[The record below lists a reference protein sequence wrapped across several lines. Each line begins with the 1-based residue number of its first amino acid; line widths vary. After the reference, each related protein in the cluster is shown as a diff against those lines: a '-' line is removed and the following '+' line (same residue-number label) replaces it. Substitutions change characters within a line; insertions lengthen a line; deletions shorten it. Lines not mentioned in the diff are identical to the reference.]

1 MNDWTL
7 IFNEKIVY
15 PHDKQGINFTIAV
28 QHGSEPPISVLTK
41 LDTGSTFC
49 IFQSRYAKM
58 LGLEIEKGE
67 PESVRAATSTFIVYG
82 HELTLKIS
90 NLEWEA
96 TVYFTP
102 DENFPVSV
110 LGRIGFLDRLKIGLI
125 DYEQILYL
133 NAYNESFTKL
143 LKKE

>member
-7 IFNEKIVY
+7 NFNEKIIY
-15 PHDKQGINFTIAV
+15 PHNKQGINLTV
-28 QHGSEPPISVLTK
+28 VLQRGNEPPISVETK

-49 IFQSRYAKM
+49 IFQPQYAEL

-67 PESVRAATSTFIVYG
+67 PEIVRAATEKFIVYG
-82 HELTLKIS
+82 HELTLKIA

-96 TVYFTP
+96 TVYFVP
-102 DENFPVSV
+102 DKLFPVSV

-133 NAYNESFTKL
+133 NSYNE
-143 LKKE
+143 